1 MAAITADN
9 KVFMLAKQL
18 PVDGFYASYE
28 VAASTV
34 IYKDSFVGLSST
46 GYLTSYVAPASG
58 TTIVGTKFVGIA
70 REHIASQT
78 SDGDKRCNVQVSG
91 YFRYTLTSATR
102 IDVGTPVFAS
112 DNATLVMTGT
122 GGNLVGYIVGPA
134 GTNEALVQLIGPQG
148 AFAGPFF
155 SVLSVPLDMAIVDH
169 KVLLV
174 HETQNPNGLLLC
186 HCCGYITENVMAATT
201 LGVVTIQ
208 HTATTSI
215 GCTLT
220 AVDNDVIGEI
230 IQGVGGQL
238 WGATIA
244 DGTAISASGQAMVAV
259 PAGTQC
265 NAQTTTRNYE
275 AGPAQTGHIAI
286 CATFLCL

>member
-1 MAAITADN
+1 MAVTADN
-9 KVFMLAKQL
+9 TVFMKTKQL
-18 PVDGFYASYE
+18 LEDGFAVDYE
-28 VAASTV
+28 VAATTV
-34 IYKDSFVGLSST
+34 IYKNSFVGLSAT

-58 TTIVGTKFVGIA
+58 ATIVGTKFVGIA
-70 REHIASQT
+70 LEHIKSQT
-78 SDGDKRCNVQVSG
+78 SDGDKRCRVQISG

-102 IDVGTPVFAS
+102 IDIGTPVFAS
-112 DNATLVMTGT
+112 DNSTLVMAGSS
-122 GGNLVGYIVGPA
+122 GNLVGYIVGAA
-134 GTNEALVQLIGPQG
+134 GTNEALVQLLGPQG
-148 AFAGPFF
+148 QFAGHFF
-155 SVLSVPLDMAIVDH
+155 SVVSPALDMAIVDH
-169 KVLLV
+169 KVLLT

-220 AVDNDVIGEI
+220 AVDNDIVGEI

-238 WGATIA
+238 WGAASA
-244 DGTAISASGQAMVAV
+244 DGAAISASGQAIVAV

-265 NAQTTTRNYE
+265 NAQTTTRNFE
-275 AGPAQTGHIAI
+275 NASETGQIKL